1 MFTLADTPAKFVVL
15 LALFAWCT
23 VWCTYELTRRQDAR
37 QRISNAA
44 HLAMAVVM
52 LLMVARPTWAALTA
66 LVPTSALVAAFA
78 VGTAWFGWLAV
89 DGFRA
94 ADRRA
99 GLHFCG
105 HAAMF
110 AAMTWHLA
118 AMAVKAQHATGHPG
132 MSHGG
137 MAHGG
142 MAHGGM
148 GYGTS
153 GHGAQPGTT
162 MCVFAL
168 IGVPLMTYLLAASVT
183 AIREVTR
190 PRMAEL
196 EQATTG
202 AGPAVLAPA
211 GPERGC
217 HEVRAV
223 GSTAHRLAASCDFA
237 MNFGMFWM
245 STGLLVPLL
254 PFFTVFAF

>member
-1 MFTLADTPAKFVVL
+1 MFTLADTPVKFVAL

-66 LVPTSALVAAFA
+66 LVPTSALVATFA

-110 AAMTWHLA
+110 GAMTWHLA
-118 AMAVKAQHATGHPG
+118 AMAVKAQHTTGHHG
-132 MSHGG
+132 MSD
-137 MAHGG
+137 
-142 MAHGGM
+142 GM
-148 GYGTS
+148 GHGAT

-162 MCVFAL
+162 MWVC
-168 IGVPLMTYLLAASVT
+168 
-183 AIREVTR
+183 R
-190 PRMAEL
+190 
-196 EQATTG
+196 
-202 AGPAVLAPA
+202 
-211 GPERGC
+211 
-217 HEVRAV
+217 
-223 GSTAHRLAASCDFA
+223 
-237 MNFGMFWM
+237 
-245 STGLLVPLL
+245 
-254 PFFTVFAF
+254 

>member
-118 AMAVKAQHATGHPG
+118 AMAVKAQHTTGH
-132 MSHGG
+132 H
-137 MAHGG
+137 
-142 MAHGGM
+142 GM
-148 GYGTS
+148 GHGAT

-162 MCVFAL
+162 MWVFAL

-183 AIREVTR
+183 AIRELVR
-190 PRMAEL
+190 PRVAEL
-196 EQATTG
+196 EEATTG
-202 AGPAVLAPA
+202 AGRAVLTPA

-245 STGLLVPLL
+245 STGLLVPIL

>member
-1 MFTLADTPAKFVVL
+1 MFTLADTPVKFVAL

-89 DGFRA
+89 DGFRT

-137 MAHGG
+137 TG
-142 MAHGGM
+142 HGGM
-148 GYGTS
+148 GHGAS

-162 MCVFAL
+162 MWVFAL
-168 IGVPLMTYLLAASVT
+168 IGVPLMTYLLAASVI
-183 AIREVTR
+183 AIRELTR
-190 PRMAEL
+190 PRVAEP
-196 EQATTG
+196 EHATTG
-202 AGPAVLAPA
+202 AGPAVLTPA

-217 HEVRAV
+217 HEVRAA

-245 STGLLVPLL
+245 STGLLVPIL

>member
-1 MFTLADTPAKFVVL
+1 MFTLADTPVKFVAL

-110 AAMTWHLA
+110 GAMTWHLA
-118 AMAVKAQHATGHPG
+118 AMAVKAQHTTGHHG
-132 MSHGG
+132 MSD
-137 MAHGG
+137 
-142 MAHGGM
+142 GM
-148 GYGTS
+148 GHGAT

-162 MCVFAL
+162 MWVFAL
-168 IGVPLMTYLLAASVT
+168 IGLPLMAYLLAASVT
-183 AIREVTR
+183 AIRELVR
-190 PRMAEL
+190 PRVAEL
-196 EQATTG
+196 EQATAG
-202 AGPAVLAPA
+202 AGRAVLTPA

-223 GSTAHRLAASCDFA
+223 GSRAHRLAASCDFA

-245 STGLLVPLL
+245 STGLLVPIL

>member
-118 AMAVKAQHATGHPG
+118 AMAVKAQHTTGHQD

-137 MAHGG
+137 TG
-142 MAHGGM
+142 HGGM
-148 GYGTS
+148 GHGGMGHGAS

-162 MCVFAL
+162 MWVFAL

-183 AIREVTR
+183 AIRELTR
-190 PRMAEL
+190 PRVAEL
-196 EQATTG
+196 EQATAG
-202 AGPAVLAPA
+202 AGPAALAPA

-217 HEVRAV
+217 HEVRAA

-245 STGLLVPLL
+245 STGLLVPIL

>member
-1 MFTLADTPAKFVVL
+1 MFTLADTPVKFVAL

-118 AMAVKAQHATGHPG
+118 AMAVKAQHTTGH
-132 MSHGG
+132 H
-137 MAHGG
+137 
-142 MAHGGM
+142 GM
-148 GYGTS
+148 GHGAT

-162 MCVFAL
+162 MWVFAL

-183 AIREVTR
+183 AIRELVR
-190 PRMAEL
+190 PRVAEL
-196 EQATTG
+196 EEATTG
-202 AGPAVLAPA
+202 AGRAVLTPA

-245 STGLLVPLL
+245 STGLLVPIL

>member
-1 MFTLADTPAKFVVL
+1 MFTLADTPVKFVAL

-23 VWCTYELTRRQDAR
+23 VWCAYELTRRQDAR

-142 MAHGGM
+142 M

-162 MCVFAL
+162 MWVFAL

-245 STGLLVPLL
+245 STGLLVPIL

>member
-1 MFTLADTPAKFVVL
+1 MFTLADTPVKFVAL
-15 LALFAWCT
+15 LVLFAWCT

-37 QRISNAA
+37 QRISNGA

-118 AMAVKAQHATGHPG
+118 AMAVKAQHTTGHPG

-137 MAHGG
+137 TG
-142 MAHGGM
+142 HGGM
-148 GYGTS
+148 GHGAS

-162 MCVFAL
+162 MWVFAL

-183 AIREVTR
+183 AIRELVR
-190 PRMAEL
+190 PRVAEL

-202 AGPAVLAPA
+202 AGRAVLTPA

-245 STGLLVPLL
+245 STGLLVPIL

>member
-1 MFTLADTPAKFVVL
+1 MFTLADTPVKFVVL

-118 AMAVKAQHATGHPG
+118 AMAVKAQHTTGH
-132 MSHGG
+132 H
-137 MAHGG
+137 
-142 MAHGGM
+142 GM
-148 GYGTS
+148 GHGAT

-162 MCVFAL
+162 MWVFAL

-183 AIREVTR
+183 AIRELVR
-190 PRMAEL
+190 PRVAEL
-196 EQATTG
+196 EEATTG
-202 AGPAVLAPA
+202 AGRAVLTPA

-245 STGLLVPLL
+245 STGLLVPIL

>member
-1 MFTLADTPAKFVVL
+1 MFTLADTPVKIVAL

-89 DGFRA
+89 DGFRT

-105 HAAMF
+105 HTAMF
-110 AAMTWHLA
+110 GAMTWHLA
-118 AMAVKAQHATGHPG
+118 AMAVKAQHTTGHHG
-132 MSHGG
+132 MSD
-137 MAHGG
+137 
-142 MAHGGM
+142 GM
-148 GYGTS
+148 GHGAT

-162 MCVFAL
+162 MWVFAL
-168 IGVPLMTYLLAASVT
+168 IGLPLMTYLLAASVT
-183 AIREVTR
+183 AIRELVR
-190 PRMAEL
+190 PRVAEL

-202 AGPAVLAPA
+202 AGRAVLTPA

-223 GSTAHRLAASCDFA
+223 GSRAHRLAASCDFA

-245 STGLLVPLL
+245 STGLLVPIL

>member
-1 MFTLADTPAKFVVL
+1 MFTLADTPVKFVAL

-44 HLAMAVVM
+44 HLTMAVVM
-52 LLMVARPTWAALTA
+52 LLMVARPTWVALTA

-105 HAAMF
+105 HATMF

-118 AMAVKAQHATGHPG
+118 AMAVKAQHSAGHQGMGHDG

-137 MAHGG
+137 MSHGG
-142 MAHGGM
+142 MSHGATGP
-148 GYGTS
+148 
-153 GHGAQPGTT
+153 GAQPGTA
-162 MCVFAL
+162 MWVFAL
-168 IGVPLMTYLLAASVT
+168 IGVPLMTYLLAAGVI
-183 AIREVTR
+183 AIRELTR
-190 PRMAEL
+190 PRVAEL

-202 AGPAVLAPA
+202 AGVAVLTPA

-217 HEVRAV
+217 HELRAV
-223 GSTAHRLAASCDFA
+223 GSTAHRLAASCDVA

-245 STGLLVPLL
+245 STGLLVPIL

>member
-1 MFTLADTPAKFVVL
+1 MFTLADTPVKFVAL
-15 LALFAWCT
+15 LVLFAWCT

-37 QRISNAA
+37 QRISNGA

-66 LVPTSALVAAFA
+66 LVPTSALVATFA

-105 HAAMF
+105 HTAMF
-110 AAMTWHLA
+110 GAMTWHLA
-118 AMAVKAQHATGHPG
+118 AMAVKAQHTTGHHG
-132 MSHGG
+132 MSD
-137 MAHGG
+137 
-142 MAHGGM
+142 GM
-148 GYGTS
+148 GHGAT

-162 MCVFAL
+162 MWVFAL

-183 AIREVTR
+183 AIRELTR
-190 PRMAEL
+190 PRVAEP
-196 EQATTG
+196 EHATT
-202 AGPAVLAPA
+202 A

-245 STGLLVPLL
+245 STGLLVPIL

>member
-1 MFTLADTPAKFVVL
+1 MFTLADTPVKFVAL
-15 LALFAWCT
+15 LVLFAWCT

-37 QRISNAA
+37 QRISNGA

-89 DGFRA
+89 DGFRT

-118 AMAVKAQHATGHPG
+118 AMAVKAQHTTGHHG
-132 MSHGG
+132 MSD
-137 MAHGG
+137 
-142 MAHGGM
+142 GM
-148 GYGTS
+148 GHGAT

-162 MCVFAL
+162 MWVFAL

-183 AIREVTR
+183 AIRELVR
-190 PRMAEL
+190 PRVAEL

-202 AGPAVLAPA
+202 AGRAVLTPA

-245 STGLLVPLL
+245 STGLLVPIL

>member
-1 MFTLADTPAKFVVL
+1 MFTLADTPVKFVAL

-118 AMAVKAQHATGHPG
+118 AMAVKAQHTTGHQD

-137 MAHGG
+137 TG
-142 MAHGGM
+142 HGGM
-148 GYGTS
+148 GHGGMGHGAS

-162 MCVFAL
+162 MWVFAL

-183 AIREVTR
+183 AIRELTR
-190 PRMAEL
+190 PRVAEL
-196 EQATTG
+196 EQATAG

-211 GPERGC
+211 EPERGC
-217 HEVRAV
+217 HEVRAA

-245 STGLLVPLL
+245 STGLLVPIL

>member
-118 AMAVKAQHATGHPG
+118 AMAVKAQHTTGHPG
-132 MSHGG
+132 MSHHG
-137 MAHGG
+137 MSD
-142 MAHGGM
+142 GM
-148 GYGTS
+148 GHGAT

-162 MCVFAL
+162 MWVFAL
-168 IGVPLMTYLLAASVT
+168 IGLPLMTYLLAASVT
-183 AIREVTR
+183 AIRELTR
-190 PRMAEL
+190 PRVAEL
-196 EQATTG
+196 ERATAG

>member
-1 MFTLADTPAKFVVL
+1 MFTLADTPVKFVAL

-94 ADRRA
+94 VDRRA

-118 AMAVKAQHATGHPG
+118 AMAVKAQHTTGHQD

-137 MAHGG
+137 TG
-142 MAHGGM
+142 HGGM
-148 GYGTS
+148 GHGAS

-162 MCVFAL
+162 MWVFAL
-168 IGVPLMTYLLAASVT
+168 IGLPLMTYLLAASVT
-183 AIREVTR
+183 AIRELTR
-190 PRMAEL
+190 PRVAEL

-217 HEVRAV
+217 HEVRAA

-245 STGLLVPLL
+245 STGLLVPIL

>member
-1 MFTLADTPAKFVVL
+1 MFTLADTPVKFVAL

-89 DGFRA
+89 DGFRT

-118 AMAVKAQHATGHPG
+118 AMAVKAQHTTGHPG

-137 MAHGG
+137 TG
-142 MAHGGM
+142 HGGM
-148 GYGTS
+148 GHGAS

-162 MCVFAL
+162 MWVFAL

-183 AIREVTR
+183 AIRELVR
-190 PRMAEL
+190 PRVAEL

-202 AGPAVLAPA
+202 AGRAVLTPA

-245 STGLLVPLL
+245 STGLLVPIL

>member
-1 MFTLADTPAKFVVL
+1 MFTLADTPVKFVAL
-15 LALFAWCT
+15 LVLFAWCT

-89 DGFRA
+89 DGFRT

-110 AAMTWHLA
+110 AAMSWHLA
-118 AMAVKAQHATGHPG
+118 AMAVKAQHTTGHQD

-137 MAHGG
+137 TG
-142 MAHGGM
+142 HGGM
-148 GYGTS
+148 GHGAS

-162 MCVFAL
+162 MWVFAL

-183 AIREVTR
+183 AIRELTR
-190 PRMAEL
+190 PRVAEL
-196 EQATTG
+196 EQATAG

-245 STGLLVPLL
+245 STGLLVPIL

>member
-1 MFTLADTPAKFVVL
+1 MFTLADTPVKFVAL

-89 DGFRA
+89 DGFRT

-118 AMAVKAQHATGHPG
+118 AMAVKAQHTTGHPG

-137 MAHGG
+137 TG
-142 MAHGGM
+142 HGGM
-148 GYGTS
+148 GHGAS

-162 MCVFAL
+162 MWVFAL
-168 IGVPLMTYLLAASVT
+168 IGVPLMTYLLAASVI
-183 AIREVTR
+183 AIRELTR
-190 PRMAEL
+190 PRVAEP
-196 EQATTG
+196 EHATTG
-202 AGPAVLAPA
+202 AGPAVLTPA

-217 HEVRAV
+217 HEVRAA

-245 STGLLVPLL
+245 STGLLVPIL

>member
-1 MFTLADTPAKFVVL
+1 MFTLADTPVKFVAL
-15 LALFAWCT
+15 LVLFAWCT

-37 QRISNAA
+37 QRISNGA

-89 DGFRA
+89 DGFRT

-118 AMAVKAQHATGHPG
+118 AMAVKAQHTTGHPG

-137 MAHGG
+137 TG
-142 MAHGGM
+142 HGGM
-148 GYGTS
+148 GHGAS

-162 MCVFAL
+162 MWVFAL

-183 AIREVTR
+183 AIRELVR
-190 PRMAEL
+190 PRVAEL

-202 AGPAVLAPA
+202 AGRAVLTPA

-245 STGLLVPLL
+245 STGLLVPIL

>member
-1 MFTLADTPAKFVVL
+1 MFTLADTPVKFVAL

-118 AMAVKAQHATGHPG
+118 AMAVKAQHTTGH
-132 MSHGG
+132 H
-137 MAHGG
+137 
-142 MAHGGM
+142 GM
-148 GYGTS
+148 GHGAT

-162 MCVFAL
+162 MWVFAL

-217 HEVRAV
+217 HEVRAA

-245 STGLLVPLL
+245 STGLLVPIL

>member
-1 MFTLADTPAKFVVL
+1 MFTLADTPVKFVAL

-89 DGFRA
+89 DGFRT

-118 AMAVKAQHATGHPG
+118 AMAVKAQHTTGHHG
-132 MSHGG
+132 MSD
-137 MAHGG
+137 
-142 MAHGGM
+142 GM
-148 GYGTS
+148 GHGAT

-162 MCVFAL
+162 MWVFAL

-183 AIREVTR
+183 AIRELVR
-190 PRMAEL
+190 PRVAEL

-202 AGPAVLAPA
+202 AGRAVLTPA

-245 STGLLVPLL
+245 STGLLVPIL

>member
-1 MFTLADTPAKFVVL
+1 MFTLADTPVKFVAL
-15 LALFAWCT
+15 LVLFAWCT

-37 QRISNAA
+37 QRISNGA

-118 AMAVKAQHATGHPG
+118 AMAVKAQHTTGHPG

-137 MAHGG
+137 TG
-142 MAHGGM
+142 HGGM
-148 GYGTS
+148 GHGAS

-162 MCVFAL
+162 MWVFAL
-168 IGVPLMTYLLAASVT
+168 IGVPLMTYLLAASVI
-183 AIREVTR
+183 AIRELTR
-190 PRMAEL
+190 PRVAEP
-196 EQATTG
+196 EHATTG
-202 AGPAVLAPA
+202 AGPAVLTPA

-217 HEVRAV
+217 HEVRAA

-245 STGLLVPLL
+245 STGLLVPIL